1 MTGKLSD
8 CFTLWIP
15 TGLSAEQFN
24 YEFARQQQVWEAT
37 QKLLSG
43 QISLSD
49 AFDIIE
55 YQGVDMDDYVDEV
68 EENVNELFESVYLSL

>member
-1 MTGKLSD
+1 MLHNLSD
-8 CFTLWIP
+8 CFTLWMP
-15 TGLSAEQFN
+15 AGLSAEQFDH
-24 YEFARQQQVWEAT
+24 EFARQQQVWQAT

-55 YQGVDMDDYVDEV
+55 YQGVDMDDYVDEL